1 MHFLPRIAFASA
13 LVLGSLPPAVADSY
27 SATSNTAM
35 SITGDI
41 DMDDFSI
48 TFANGAMLNFSELV
62 ADHFVV
68 DGRDVPAS
76 VFRVADPADPV
87 LENGNSL
94 CGNGDVTYIA
104 SWGAGA
110 DMTLGVFTGDAP
122 PESDA
127 EMCAS
132 YSYEIVG

>member
-1 MHFLPRIAFASA
+1 
-13 LVLGSLPPAVADSY
+13 
-27 SATSNTAM
+27 M

-41 DMDDFSI
+41 EMDDFSI
-48 TFANGAMLNFSELV
+48 VFASGATMNFSELV

-68 DGRDVPAS
+68 DGRNVPAS
-76 VFRVADPADPV
+76 VYRVADPADPE
-87 LENGNSL
+87 LENGNTL

-104 SWGAGA
+104 SWGTGR
-110 DMTLGVFTGDAP
+110 DMVLAVFTGDAS